1 VAVRSESRFYLTNNQ
16 VKRYY
21 KKNHKK
27 TDLIM
32 KVYNKMLTIKLTK
45 EQYTFLKKMSRDKKK
60 MGKTKSEVM
69 RRILDQYMIRYY
81 QKESDH

>member
-1 VAVRSESRFYLTNNQ
+1 
-16 VKRYY
+16 
-21 KKNHKK
+21 
-27 TDLIM
+27 M